1 MLLPKCVEVLL
12 LDGRVEIIY
21 RPQQEYNELPESI
34 RANDGLDGELSIS
47 YVFIWIIFWSVYFQI
62 IILLGRWVGGQN
74 PFVRR
79 GAEVVLT

>member
-1 MLLPKCVEVLL
+1 MLLPQCGEVLL

-47 YVFIWIIFWSVYFQI
+47 YVFI
-62 IILLGRWVGGQN
+62 
-74 PFVRR
+74 
-79 GAEVVLT
+79 

>member
-47 YVFIWIIFWSVYFQI
+47 YVFI
-62 IILLGRWVGGQN
+62 
-74 PFVRR
+74 
-79 GAEVVLT
+79 